1 MRDLVVLTLSA
12 AAGVGAA
19 GVAALRLRLRGVPEV
34 GLRVPE
40 SACADAAFVSGD
52 AAVQSGVEGSS
63 DDAWRD
69 LPLTSLRDKLRRF
82 AVRLGATASVPAA
95 TPTPAS
101 TAAPLHAYVHTVH
114 AGAQK
119 KTGL

>member
-1 MRDLVVLTLSA
+1 MSA

-34 GLRVPE
+34 GVRVPE

-52 AAVQSGVEGSS
+52 AAVQSGAEGSS
-63 DDAWRD
+63 VDAWRD

-82 AVRLGATASVPAA
+82 AVRLGATASASAA
-95 TPTPAS
+95 DADTDAGVDFRA
-101 TAAPLHAYVHTVH
+101 TACIRSKFPC
-114 AGAQK
+114 
-119 KTGL
+119 

>member
-1 MRDLVVLTLSA
+1 MSA

-34 GLRVPE
+34 GVRVPE
-40 SACADAAFVSGD
+40 SACADAALASGD
-52 AAVQSGVEGSS
+52 AAVQSGAEGSS

-82 AVRLGATASVPAA
+82 AVRLGATASASAKDADTDADIDCRA
-95 TPTPAS
+95 TACIRSKFPC
-101 TAAPLHAYVHTVH
+101 
-114 AGAQK
+114 
-119 KTGL
+119 